1 MICKEKNELNY
12 LKSMKIVN
20 IYVSLGEGGSNW
32 FHNNTQELGHLRK
45 NTCTASSQPLVRL
58 MPNPLGRKL
67 GFHHLWI
74 ISDSTHR
81 HNPAQYFFAPEGIKP
96 VMLTSHT

>member
-32 FHNNTQELGHLRK
+32 FHKQHPGTG
-45 NTCTASSQPLVRL
+45 
-58 MPNPLGRKL
+58 
-67 GFHHLWI
+67 
-74 ISDSTHR
+74 
-81 HNPAQYFFAPEGIKP
+81 
-96 VMLTSHT
+96 TSVKE